1 MRSTSKYQLEPVG
14 VKEEKPVIS
23 LATYHTLRQQTNTW
37 FQVVALL
44 RFDLEQGAVVDAL
57 YPAGVLHDREE
68 KDLMAL
74 GFPESHQLQ
83 HGEGSLHYSFRLRHH
98 SKLPLVATSAN
109 TYSFGYAM
117 FS

>member
-1 MRSTSKYQLEPVG
+1 M
-14 VKEEKPVIS
+14 
-23 LATYHTLRQQTNTW
+23 
-37 FQVVALL
+37 VALL

-117 FS
+117 FSQKKDAQSKRGYTQRAVVIVSDMHPHIEFFQ